1 MFTEKDLYNKAYSRF
16 TPDYIQVNNI
26 SKINDFLKENSES
39 LVDFFEKYCDQF
51 DLEHKVRQ
59 NSCLELGCG
68 IGSLSFYL
76 KSKFYDYTGVDYSS
90 LAIST
95 AKEISILK
103 NEQLD
108 LKLFDVC
115 SGENLGQKY
124 DFIID
129 SHLYHCLTT
138 SKERNSYI
146 EFIKKHLSDEGVFL
160 LETMAFQPKLQVPVG
175 YDFNSHY
182 ILSKEIEGAS
192 IPIRSIFPSVMIEE
206 EFRKA
211 GMKINY
217 LFFHNELSFN
227 VFDDYQDYPLDFLP
241 KTIRMSV
248 SLQ

>member
-26 SKINDFLKENSES
+26 SKINDYLRENSES

-51 DLEHKVRQ
+51 DLEHRVRQ
-59 NSCLELGCG
+59 YSCLELGCG
-68 IGSLSFYL
+68 VGSLSFYL
-76 KSKFYDYTGVDYSS
+76 KSKFYDYTGVDWSG

-115 SGENLGQKY
+115 SGKTLGQKY
-124 DFIID
+124 EFIID

-138 SKERNSYI
+138 SKERIAYI
-146 EFIKKHLSDEGVFL
+146 QFIKKHLSDKGVFL
-160 LETMAFQPKLQVPVG
+160 LETMVFQPKLQVPVG
-175 YDFNSHY
+175 YDFDAQY
-182 ILSKEIEGAS
+182 ILRKEIEGQL
-192 IPIRSIFPSVMIEE
+192 IPIRSIFPSVKIEE
-206 EFRKA
+206 EFKKA
-211 GMKINY
+211 GLKINY
-217 LFFHNELSFN
+217 LFYHNELSFN
-227 VFDDYQDYPLDFLP
+227 VFDDYQNYPADFLP

-248 SLQ
+248 SL